1 MAASYPGSVRVFDTK
16 YNITDT
22 VDASHPNSLQE
33 EVVAVQT
40 VLGTNPQTSVAAN
53 PSATFNAASTSYETL
68 SARLGN
74 IENGIVADSHTQYLR
89 KTADGDNSNRID
101 TGAATRRGV
110 IVRGALNQSVNLQE
124 WQNSIGV
131 VQAAV
136 TPTGLYTGTI
146 NASNIVGSV
155 TAIPQDATIDQR
167 SSSFTVT
174 TANKNTVIWCTNT
187 GAALTITIPLSTSVG
202 GNFPDGS
209 QFTVIRGA
217 NQLVTFAGE
226 SGAVTIGAT
235 PGNTLR
241 AQWSAATVLKLT
253 GNTWTILGDLSA

>member
-33 EVVAVQT
+33 EVVAIQSIV
-40 VLGTNPQTSVAAN
+40 GTNPQISVAAN
-53 PSATFNAASTSYETL
+53 PSATFNAASTSYESL

-89 KTADGDNSNRID
+89 KSADGDSSNRVD
-101 TGAATRRGV
+101 TNGATRRGI
-110 IVRGALNQSVNLQE
+110 IVRGALSQTANLQE
-124 WQNSIGV
+124 WQNNIGV
-131 VQAAV
+131 IQAAV
-136 TPTGLYTGTI
+136 TPAGLYTGTI
-146 NASNIVGSV
+146 NASNIIGSV

-167 SSSFTVT
+167 SSSFVAT
-174 TANKNTVIWCTNT
+174 TAIKNTVIWCNNT
-187 GAALTITIPLSTSVG
+187 GAAITITIPLNATAG
-202 GNFPDGS
+202 GNFPIGS
-209 QFTVIRGA
+209 QFTVVRGA

-235 PGNTLR
+235 PGNVLR
-241 AQWSAATVLKLT
+241 AQWSAATVLKLAE
-253 GNTWTILGDLSA
+253 NTWTILGDLSA